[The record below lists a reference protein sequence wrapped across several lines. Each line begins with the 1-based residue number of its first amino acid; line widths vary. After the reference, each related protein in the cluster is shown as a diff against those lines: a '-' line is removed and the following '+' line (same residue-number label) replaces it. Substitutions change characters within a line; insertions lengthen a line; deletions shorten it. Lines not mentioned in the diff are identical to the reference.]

1 MVFLRLKRHV
11 LRDRPCNLKGGGAG
25 YGFMFRSNFFFGLHK
40 SYNIYILCRAKCEF
54 FFPEF
59 IIRLYVK
66 NAESDYFFFLLHQNQ
81 NFFFSNIGNQNILLG
96 KKHTPPPPPSF
107 KLNGCS
113 LNCFIF
119 SDYDSLRDE
128 RKKTTEWLILIKI
141 KQEIISMLVYS
152 CYDFICKELF
162 VVRLSKNQYKS
173 TIYTHNSY
181 NM

>member
-11 LRDRPCNLKGGGAG
+11 LRDRPCNLKGGGRVMVLC
-25 YGFMFRSNFFFGLHK
+25 FVQIFFFGLHK
-40 SYNIYILCRAKCEF
+40 SYNIYILCRAKCEI

-59 IIRLYVK
+59 IIRLYDK
-66 NAESDYFFFLLHQNQ
+66 YSESNYFFFLLHQNQ
-81 NFFFSNIGNQNILLG
+81 NIFFSNIGNQNILLE
-96 KKHTPPPPPSF
+96 KKHKPPPSF

-113 LNCFIF
+113 LNSFIF
-119 SDYDSLRDE
+119 SDYDSLRDV
-128 RKKTTEWLILIKI
+128 RKKTTEWLILIK
-141 KQEIISMLVYS
+141 KKYEINSLHVYS

-173 TIYTHNSY
+173 TKYTHNSY